1 MGVFMTENELAN
13 ESQFFA
19 DVAKLLQEGRGKTY
33 AAVNFVMEEIKRM
46 LTAST
51 KTAAE
56 RMTK

>member
-1 MGVFMTENELAN
+1 MTENELAN